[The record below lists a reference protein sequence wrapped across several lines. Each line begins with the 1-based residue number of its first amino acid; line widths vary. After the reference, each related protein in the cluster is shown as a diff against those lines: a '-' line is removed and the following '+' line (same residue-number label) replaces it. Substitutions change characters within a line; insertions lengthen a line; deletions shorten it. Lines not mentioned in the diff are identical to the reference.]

1 MLAFDL
7 ETTGLDVETVRI
19 VTACTARIEGGRA
32 DACGWLVNPGVPI
45 PAGATAVN
53 GITDATVR
61 ENGRPPV
68 EAVDEIAHAVAKAL
82 SDGTP
87 VVGMNLAYDFTIL
100 DRECRRNGLPTVDDR
115 LDGKPLAPVID
126 VFVLDKAI
134 DRYRKGGR
142 KLVDLCQ
149 HYRVRIDGAHDATQD
164 AIAAARV
171 AWKIAAEN
179 PALAAMSLTDLHA
192 RQVTWAAEQGA
203 NFAQYLRRLA
213 NEKVHEAGKAH
224 AAGDVERQEI
234 AQQEADELF
243 ARVDAMD
250 GAWPLRLYVGGA

>member
-1 MLAFDL
+1 
-7 ETTGLDVETVRI
+7 
-19 VTACTARIEGGRA
+19 
-32 DACGWLVNPGVPI
+32 
-45 PAGATAVN
+45 
-53 GITDATVR
+53 VR
-61 ENGRPPV
+61 ENGRPPA
-68 EAVDEIAHAVAKAL
+68 EAVDEIAHAVAKEL
-82 SDGTP
+82 IDGTP
-87 VVGMNLAYDFTIL
+87 VVGMNVTYDLTIL

-115 LDGKPLAPVID
+115 LDGKALAPVID

-142 KLVDLCQ
+142 KLVDLCR
-149 HYRVRIDGAHDATQD
+149 HYRVRIDGAHDSTQD

-192 RQVTWAAEQGA
+192 QQVKWAAEQGA
-203 NFAQYLRRLA
+203 NFAQHLRRIA

-224 AAGDVERQEI
+224 AAGNTERQEI

-250 GAWPLRLYVGGA
+250 GAWPLRPYAGGA